1 MNEILFS
8 ATELSRIVNLDP
20 RTVAKRLRKHQ
31 VEPAATVMGRP
42 VYLPNALIT
51 LLTSSPGAKR
61 LGISLE
67 PMVPNNEAVS

>member
-1 MNEILFS
+1 
-8 ATELSRIVNLDP
+8 
-20 RTVAKRLRKHQ
+20 
-31 VEPAATVMGRP
+31 MGRP